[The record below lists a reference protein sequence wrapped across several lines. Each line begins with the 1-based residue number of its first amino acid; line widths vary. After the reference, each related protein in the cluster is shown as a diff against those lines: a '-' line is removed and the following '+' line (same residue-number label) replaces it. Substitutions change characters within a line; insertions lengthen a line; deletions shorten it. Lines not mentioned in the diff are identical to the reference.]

1 MAALRNKVVVL
12 NAGSSSLKFKLFQRD
27 GAELTAVAAGL
38 CERIGDPRNSRLKA
52 RAAVTG
58 AGHSRSQAGGED
70 AERLRRRPL
79 SAGQGDR
86 RRRRRRRAR
95 RG

>member
-38 CERIGDPRNSRLKA
+38 CERIGDPSNSRLKA

-70 AERLRRRPL
+70 AEPPPAERRP
-79 SAGQGDR
+79 R
-86 RRRRRRRAR
+86 
-95 RG
+95 